1 MESMLTSQQ
10 VAHFK
15 TFGFLIIRG
24 LFSPDEMAMIKHESD
39 EIFEEERG
47 GTPFLGEN
55 WEAVQPFF
63 ERRPF
68 MSGLAEDDRIY
79 GIATA
84 LCGPNFVL
92 DGTEGNLHVGETA
105 WHSSKPE
112 GLYKTS
118 AQGHSFTG
126 YGEFS
131 LPNVKIT
138 FYPEPT
144 TMDTGCLRVVPGSHT
159 AVSPDFLELL
169 RTNNQDPEFRPFGVL
184 PSEIPA
190 YSFESQPGDVMVFTE
205 SVIHAAFGGE
215 KGRQQH
221 AISFF
226 ADPRS
231 KEEETL
237 IRRLYERSKYS
248 YRPAMSYI
256 DSDSPRIR
264 RMVSRLVEWGFSP
277 LPF

>member
-1 MESMLTSQQ
+1 MLTSQQ

-15 TFGFLIIRG
+15 TFGFLVIRD
-24 LFSPDEMAMIKHESD
+24 LFSSDEMAIIKQEAD

-47 GTPFLGEN
+47 GAPFSGEN

-68 MSGLAEDDRIY
+68 LSGLAEDDRIY
-79 GIATA
+79 DIGTE
-84 LCGPNFVL
+84 LCGPDFIL

-112 GLYKTS
+112 GLYGDS
-118 AQGHSFTG
+118 GQGHSFTG

-131 LPNVKIT
+131 LPNIKIA

-144 TMDTGCLRVVPGSHT
+144 TMDTGCLRVVPGSHK
-159 AVSPDFLELL
+159 AVSPDVLELL
-169 RTNNQDPEFRPFGVL
+169 RTNNKDPAFRPFGHL

-190 YSFESQPGDVMVFTE
+190 YSFESQPGDVIVFTE
-205 SVIHAAFGGE
+205 SVLHAAFGGG

-226 ADPRS
+226 ANPRTD
-231 KEEETL
+231 EEEEL
-237 IRRLYERSKYS
+237 IRRLYEKSKYS
-248 YRPAMSYI
+248 YRPALSYI
-256 DSDSPRIR
+256 DSGSPRIQ
-264 RMVSRLVEWGFSP
+264 RMVSRLVEWGFNP